1 MIRLAVE
8 GGSEG
13 PQASP
18 NLLFHP
24 YRSSGVRTKLFF
36 LCSQED
42 AMLDR
47 ALSWIGPAKKPGQ
60 DSPEASDLR
69 ETTGGEPGDDT
80 GPVCVGIVEGPL
92 RAEIARTYLEQAG
105 ISVYLQGE
113 ALGSVYG
120 FTSGPLG
127 SVRVLVPAAQA
138 EEAAQIFGELDFT
151 DEDNDE

>member
-1 MIRLAVE
+1 
-8 GGSEG
+8 
-13 PQASP
+13 
-18 NLLFHP
+18 
-24 YRSSGVRTKLFF
+24 
-36 LCSQED
+36 
-42 AMLDR
+42 MLDR
-47 ALSWIGPAKKPGQ
+47 ALSWIGPTKKPGQ
-60 DSPEASDLR
+60 DTAEADETR
-69 ETTGGEPGDDT
+69 ETTGGEPGDGI

-138 EEAAQIFGELDFT
+138 EEAAQIFGELDFG
-151 DEDNDE
+151 DPSGDA

>member
-1 MIRLAVE
+1 
-8 GGSEG
+8 
-13 PQASP
+13 
-18 NLLFHP
+18 
-24 YRSSGVRTKLFF
+24 
-36 LCSQED
+36 
-42 AMLDR
+42 MLDR

-60 DSPEASDLR
+60 ASTEADGAR
-69 ETTGGEPGDDT
+69 ETTGGEPGDGI
-80 GPVCVGIVEGPL
+80 GPVCVGVVEGPL

-138 EEAAQIFGELDFT
+138 DEATQIFGELDFS
-151 DEDNDE
+151 DEGDDG